1 MNASICLQIEPFN
14 MRVCEMLQCAKH
26 TKTNRITP
34 DVNKGAQSCQDEI
47 RNPARPDAS
56 MVLRPAGISFGSCW
70 SPSGYRNRPSAGTRY
85 MCRDC
90 WMRCSQTRSKVFP
103 KTRLLAISDG
113 RRARV
118 SGRTG
123 GFASWWMRCSCCSW
137 TPPAC
142 NRPSW
147 SFRTAGLKAGRFC
160 RRLTRPSRGGRYRR
174 RG

>member
-1 MNASICLQIEPFN
+1 MHRFACKSNHSICVFVKCFNVQSTQKLIEL
-14 MRVCEMLQCAKH
+14 RQTLTRA
-26 TKTNRITP
+26 
-34 DVNKGAQSCQDEI
+34 
-47 RNPARPDAS
+47 RNPVKTKYAIRLAPTRAWYS
-56 MVLRPAGISFGSCW
+56 VPLGSVLAVAGRQADTATGPALVRDTCAGIV
-70 SPSGYRNRPSAGTRY
+70 R
-85 MCRDC
+85 
-90 WMRCSQTRSKVFP
+90 MRCSQTRSKVFP